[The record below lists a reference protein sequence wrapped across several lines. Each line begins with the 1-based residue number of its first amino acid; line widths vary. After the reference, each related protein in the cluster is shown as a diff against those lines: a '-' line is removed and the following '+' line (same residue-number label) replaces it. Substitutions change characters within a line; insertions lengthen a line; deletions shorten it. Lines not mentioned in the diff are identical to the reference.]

1 MIILLAH
8 QLRKNGVLEA
18 PLQGPGMLLL
28 KKVCNLKQSF
38 SSHFKVLLP
47 SSFCLKI
54 LCLLHIIT
62 TWAFYKDKASGDRI
76 LLLKSTLFD
85 FFSFL
90 NLNQKCQKQLP
101 MRVYLTSTCPSWLPK
116 CPFVKQT
123 CPFIEMKIPFPR
135 TISFNSF
142 ILSK

>member
-85 FFSFL
+85 FFFFSKFESKVSKTTSDEGIFDL
-90 NLNQKCQKQLP
+90 NLPFLITQVPFCQTNL
-101 MRVYLTSTCPSWLPK
+101 
-116 CPFVKQT
+116 
-123 CPFIEMKIPFPR
+123 
-135 TISFNSF
+135 SFY
-142 ILSK
+142 